1 MLAAEFGVG
10 QVLWSLMWFFLFLTW
25 ILLFFNVITDLF
37 RDADLSGV
45 AKTMWIIVLIVLPY
59 LGVFVYLIARGG
71 SMNER
76 TARAVQ
82 AQEVAAR
89 DYIRGVAGSGS
100 ASEELERLEGLRS
113 RGVISDE
120 EFTSL
125 KGQILTTS

>member
-45 AKTMWIIVLIVLPY
+45 AKTLWIIVLVVLPY

-82 AQEVAAR
+82 AQEAAAR
-89 DYIRGVAGSGS
+89 EYIRGVAGSGTP
-100 ASEELERLEGLRS
+100 AEELERLEGLRS

-120 EFTSL
+120 EFASL